1 MKNILTLA
9 DVEALDRNDP
19 LAQKRNEFL
28 LPDNLIYL
36 DGNSLGAMPLVA
48 SQRARQVVEQ
58 EWGQDLIKSWNQ
70 HNWIHLP
77 ASTGEEIAQLIGAAT
92 GQTICC
98 DSTSVN
104 LYKLLDCAL
113 GMQKGRKIILTQE
126 DNFPA
131 DLYIAAG
138 VEDHLGQKVCEVVAV
153 PASELPERLDATIAV
168 LLLTHVNYKSAAMH
182 DMEQLTAL
190 AHAHGALVIWDL
202 SHSTGAVP
210 LELDRWQ
217 VDFAVG
223 CGYKYLNG
231 GPGAPAFIYAASRH
245 HGNIRQPLQG
255 WMGHQSPF
263 EFRPDYVAAP
273 GVAQFLCG
281 TPTVISMSVLEAAL
295 AVFTDVDMQRV
306 RRKSEQLSELFM
318 ALVARNPALSELQLE
333 SPRDCTLRGSH
344 LAYSHLQAYAICQAL
359 IAHNVICDFRAPATL
374 RVGFA
379 PLYLSY
385 RNVWDAVAR
394 LAQIL
399 ENKVYLAPEFG
410 QRHLVT

>member
-1 MKNILTLA
+1 MKNIPTLA
-9 DVEALDRNDP
+9 DAEALDRDDP
-19 LAQKRNEFL
+19 LAHKRSEFL

-77 ASTGEEIAQLIGAAT
+77 QMVGEKIAPLIGAAA

-104 LYKLLDCAL
+104 LYKLLVCAL
-113 GMQKGRKIILTQE
+113 RMQKDRRVVLTE
-126 DNFPA
+126 KDNFPA

-138 VEDHLGQKVCEVVAV
+138 VEGSVGEKACEVVAV
-153 PASELPERLDATIAV
+153 SASELRERLDATIAV
-168 LLLTHVNYKSAAMH
+168 LLLTHVNFKSAAMH

-190 AHAHGALVIWDL
+190 AHANGTLVIWDL
-202 SHSTGAVP
+202 SHSTGAVL

-217 VDFAVG
+217 VDFAAG

-245 HGNIRQPLQG
+245 HANIRQPLQG

-263 EFRPDYVAAP
+263 EFRSDYVAAP

-295 AVFTDVDMQRV
+295 AVFIDVDMHRV
-306 RRKSEQLSELFM
+306 RRKSEQLSELFLT
-318 ALVARNPALSELQLE
+318 LVAHNPVLQELQLE
-333 SPRDCTLRGSH
+333 SPRDCSLRGSH
-344 LAYSHLQAYAICQAL
+344 LAYSHPQAYAICQAL
-359 IAHNVICDFRAPATL
+359 IAENVICDFRAPDTL

-379 PLYLSY
+379 PLYVSY
-385 RNVWDAVAR
+385 RNVWDAVVR
-394 LAQIL
+394 LVKLL
-399 ENKVYLAPEFG
+399 ENKIYLAPEFG